1 MGPPALDPDR
11 EQAFALFR
19 EGRVSTRNAAAVLL
33 MSLLLFGAV
42 ALRDRRPVDVLV
54 LVAVLFLHELG
65 HWAAMRL
72 CGYQDTSIFFIP
84 FFGAAAS
91 GRSVDGEAWKEGLV
105 LLAGP
110 LPGLLLGIPV
120 LVGGVLLHD
129 ETARRA
135 GYALLGVNAFNLLP
149 LVPLDGGRL
158 FELVLFRRHPLL
170 LDGFRTCA
178 AGGLGVTAL
187 WLHDWILG
195 VVGVALLA
203 TLPAGRRMRS
213 AVDALRGRVD
223 ARAAPAAL
231 APEEVDAL
239 YGAAREVYPGP
250 GLRPAQRARTML
262 QLQDALRTR
271 TPGWGVSLGLLG
283 GWVLGA
289 ALVAV
294 AVVGAA
300 LARRLAG

>member
-1 MGPPALDPDR
+1 MTGGDLVDR
-11 EQAFALFR
+11 EQACALFR
-19 EGRVSTRNAAAVLL
+19 EGRVSTRNAALVLV
-33 MSLLLFGAV
+33 MSLVLFGAI
-42 ALRDRRPVDVLV
+42 ALRDRRPLDVLV

-91 GRSVDGEAWKEGLV
+91 GRSVDGAAWKEGLV

-120 LVGGVLLHD
+120 LAGGVLLHE
-129 ETARRA
+129 ETTKRA

-170 LDGFRTCA
+170 EDGFRTCA
-178 AGGLGVTAL
+178 AASLAVMAIGLHQWILGGLGL
-187 WLHDWILG
+187 
-195 VVGVALLA
+195 ALLVSV
-203 TLPAGRRMRS
+203 PAGRRMRR

-223 ARAAPAAL
+223 ARAAPATL
-231 APEEVDAL
+231 APDEVDAL
-239 YGAAREVYPGP
+239 YGAAREVYPSP
-250 GLRPAQRARTML
+250 DLKPAQRARTML
-262 QLQDALRTR
+262 QIQDALRMR
-271 TPGWGVSLGLLG
+271 APGWGVSLALLG
-283 GWVLGA
+283 GWLLGA
-289 ALVAV
+289 VVV
-294 AVVGAA
+294 AVVGAV
-300 LARRLAG
+300 LAWRPAG